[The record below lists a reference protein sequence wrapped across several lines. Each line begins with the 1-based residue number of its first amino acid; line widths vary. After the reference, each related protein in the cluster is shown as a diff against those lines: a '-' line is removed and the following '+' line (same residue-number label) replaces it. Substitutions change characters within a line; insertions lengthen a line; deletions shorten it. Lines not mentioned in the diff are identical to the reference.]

1 MPKLSI
7 LVLPT
12 MIAPAARSLATAVA
26 SYDGTWPSRI
36 LEPAVVCT
44 PLVQRLSCRRAHK
57 WVPDAEPFA
66 SNRTELAK
74 RVVWTPLDPRSPILR
89 FIGNFIL
96 KQTLRRPEI
105 WFSGVHPL
113 VWIPHYGSAG
123 HALNRPQLSINISP
137 PVGTHVM

>member
-1 MPKLSI
+1 MGSKCSFVLSGIVLSIKWNSVLSSVGLHSAMIEDGHEKGYREGSRQRTWKSEFSVEEPMPKLSI

-44 PLVQRLSCRRAHK
+44 PLVQRLSCRSAHK
-57 WVPDAEPFA
+57 WVSDAEPSA

-74 RVVWTPLDPRSPILR
+74 RVM
-89 FIGNFIL
+89 
-96 KQTLRRPEI
+96 
-105 WFSGVHPL
+105 
-113 VWIPHYGSAG
+113 WIPH
-123 HALNRPQLSINISP
+123 SP
-137 PVGTHVM
+137 FH